1 MFDRKTKLMF
11 LLGLLN
17 DAYAEAKSIIV
28 SVSDFIES
36 HPEMRDEIEEFRL
49 AEVVSEATNLE
60 KKIFD
65 IMEELKKEIYQK
77 GD

>member
-1 MFDRKTKLMF
+1 MFERKTRLML

-28 SVSDFIES
+28 SIGDFIES

-77 GD
+77 DE